1 MTGNGSRIVTDGPWP
16 TAATGPPSRPA
27 CRLVPGATS
36 SPDRERWRG
45 SGASPRAG
53 GRRSAVS
60 GRARAAVDGAPIP
73 APRPAHRSVTGRLPD
88 RERCPGRPPRPRGP
102 LLRVDD
108 LEHERAPRRVDL
120 QTGFLAGFRL
130 AHADR
135 LSPSRGRP
143 PGSTQSSRPP
153 PVRCRSRTAPART
166 TTTEHRRS
174 TSDSSLSWPGAGP
187 PACIVIPD
195 PHRRE
200 PPDGHRPGAPG
211 PDHRRKMIFRG
222 AGDGKDDGRATV
234 DTRPGESAGGIGSG
248 MVHPAVIVSAG
259 AISGV
264 AVRT

>member
-1 MTGNGSRIVTDGPWP
+1 MK
-16 TAATGPPSRPA
+16 
-27 CRLVPGATS
+27 
-36 SPDRERWRG
+36 DRERWRG

-211 PDHRRKMIFRG
+211 PDHRRRMGSRPPSTVRRNPRRIRG
-222 AGDGKDDGRATV
+222 NAFPRQPERIHRARRDGHHRCGAARLAARGCRPEIRVHDGLHRSSVNDVTEP
-234 DTRPGESAGGIGSG
+234 R
-248 MVHPAVIVSAG
+248 
-259 AISGV
+259 
-264 AVRT
+264 